1 MRMTSLFATTLYQD
15 PATVELVSH
24 KLMLRA
30 GLIKTMSCGIYTYLP
45 LAHRVIQK
53 ISKIIREELNKVGG
67 QELLLPILHPAQL
80 WQETNR
86 WNEYGEEMFKLR
98 DRKNRS
104 FGLGPTHEEV
114 ITDLVRRE
122 IKSYRQLPLM
132 LYQIQ
137 TKFRDEIRPR
147 FGVMRA
153 REFIMKDAYSFHRNQ
168 EDLDSWYDKLYQAY
182 RDIFTRCGLKF
193 VIMEADSGLI
203 GGSVSHE
210 FMVISEEGEEPLVIC
225 EGEDYSSHLDRATS
239 VPNSI
244 SGKKEETLALQLIE
258 TPNLKTVQEVSNFL
272 KVPPYQLIKTL
283 IYEDGKRC
291 LAVLISGNDELNEKK
306 LQKVVGGDNLA
317 LASQETIKR
326 MTKAPLGYTGPVGL
340 DNLEIIADHLIKDR
354 FNMVVGA
361 NQANAHYLNANLL
374 RDFKVAGFYDLRQ
387 VKEGDSCLKCGKKLK
402 FYRGIEVGHV
412 FKLGNKY
419 SQAMKATFHDENG
432 QEKEMIMGCY
442 GIGVSRLVAAVIEQ
456 SHDQAGIIWPKT
468 IAPYQI
474 LVLPTNVADPEI
486 SKLSF
491 EIYDLLSNQGLEV
504 IIDDRN
510 ESPGKKFKDADL
522 IGLPICITIG
532 NKAKESKKY
541 EVKDRKSKERR
552 YLSQDEVLREM
563 KEIFK
568 ICG

>member
-1 MRMTSLFATTLYQD
+1 
-15 PATVELVSH
+15 
-24 KLMLRA
+24 
-30 GLIKTMSCGIYTYLP
+30 
-45 LAHRVIQK
+45 
-53 ISKIIREELNKVGG
+53 
-67 QELLLPILHPAQL
+67 
-80 WQETNR
+80 
-86 WNEYGEEMFKLR
+86 
-98 DRKNRS
+98 
-104 FGLGPTHEEV
+104 
-114 ITDLVRRE
+114 
-122 IKSYRQLPLM
+122 
-132 LYQIQ
+132 
-137 TKFRDEIRPR
+137 
-147 FGVMRA
+147 
-153 REFIMKDAYSFHRNQ
+153 
-168 EDLDSWYDKLYQAY
+168 
-182 RDIFTRCGLKF
+182 
-193 VIMEADSGLI
+193 
-203 GGSVSHE
+203 
-210 FMVISEEGEEPLVIC
+210 
-225 EGEDYSSHLDRATS
+225 
-239 VPNSI
+239 
-244 SGKKEETLALQLIE
+244 
-258 TPNLKTVQEVSNFL
+258 LKTVQEVSNFL